1 MVKVYLERRVRMSIE
16 VIGGILLGISIT
28 MLIFYLI
35 RDIIISRLL
44 NNLLEDSITNE
55 DINEI
60 DNIKFNKNL
69 LVDEFRLNY
78 RTLLIIKRAFQ
89 IINIGHVDYY
99 VDKETLD
106 MVLSHIDYIEHFMF
120 DNNIPFEDIRN
131 EYLDVE
137 LDVGVDLANDEY
149 LHKINEEEKC
159 KKD

>member
-55 DINEI
+55 DTTEM
-60 DNIKFNKNL
+60 DNIKYNKDL

-78 RTLLIIKRAFQ
+78 KTLLNMQLKR
-89 IINIGHVDYY
+89 V
-99 VDKETLD
+99 
-106 MVLSHIDYIEHFMF
+106 
-120 DNNIPFEDIRN
+120 
-131 EYLDVE
+131 
-137 LDVGVDLANDEY
+137 
-149 LHKINEEEKC
+149 
-159 KKD
+159 